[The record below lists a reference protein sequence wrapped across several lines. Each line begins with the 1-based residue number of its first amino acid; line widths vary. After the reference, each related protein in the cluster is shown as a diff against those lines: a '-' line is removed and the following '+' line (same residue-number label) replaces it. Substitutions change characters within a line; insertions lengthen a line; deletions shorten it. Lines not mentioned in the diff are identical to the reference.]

1 MRVAQEQLRFLKG
14 SWLNALL
21 IFIPLSLALH
31 AVHGPAAWVFITTAL
46 AIVPLAGLIG
56 QATEAAAEHTGPGI
70 GGLLNATF
78 GNATELII
86 ALFALQKGL
95 LSVVK
100 ASISGSILGNL
111 LLVLGLSIFA
121 GGIGRDK
128 QTFNRTA
135 AGASVS
141 MLMLAMTALIMPAL
155 WDLVVV
161 GNLRQADPRVQAI
174 SLAASG
180 VLLAIYVCSLVFS
193 LVTHRELL
201 SVCGDEEPGEP
212 HTSLPGAV
220 VMLLIATILTAVQ
233 SEVLVG
239 VIDKAAE
246 GMGLTQLFIGV
257 IIVAVVG
264 NAAEHYTAVVVARRG
279 NMELAFSIALGSS
292 TQIALL
298 VAPVLVFA
306 SLLFGHPMDL
316 VFGPFELVAL
326 GLAVLNVA
334 IVSMDGESNWFE
346 GLQLLGV
353 YVILAIAFYFL
364 PALKVLGTGSH

>member
-1 MRVAQEQLRFLKG
+1 MRVAQEQLTFLKG

-21 IFIPLSLALH
+21 IFIPISLAMH
-31 AVHGPAAWVFITTAL
+31 AMHGPAAWVFIATAL

-111 LLVLGLSIFA
+111 LLVLGLSMLS

-155 WDLVVV
+155 WDLVVFHS
-161 GNLRQADPRVQAI
+161 LTQSHPRVQAL

-180 VLLAIYVCSLVFS
+180 VLLAIYVSSLVFS
-193 LVTHRELL
+193 LITHRELL
-201 SVCGDEEPGEP
+201 SVCGDDDPGP
-212 HTSLPGAV
+212 PKCSLPGAV
-220 VMLLIATILTAVQ
+220 VMLVIATILTAVQ

-257 IIVAVVG
+257 VVVAVVG

-353 YVILAIAFYFL
+353 YLILAIAFYFL
-364 PALKVLGTGSH
+364 PALHILGSGTH

>member
-1 MRVAQEQLRFLKG
+1 MRIAQEQLQFVKE

-21 IFIPLSLALH
+21 IFIPISLGMH
-31 AVHGPAAWVFITTAL
+31 ATHAPAAWVFITTAL

-121 GGIGRDK
+121 GGIGRGK

-155 WDLVVV
+155 WDLVVFHS
-161 GNLRQADPRVQAI
+161 LTQSHPRVQQL
-174 SLAASG
+174 SLAASA
-180 VLLAIYVCSLVFS
+180 VLLFIYICSLVFS

-201 SVCGDEEPGEP
+201 SVCGDEDPGP
-212 HTSLPGAV
+212 PKTSLPGAV
-220 VMLLIATILTAVQ
+220 AMLLIATILTAVQ

-364 PALKVLGTGSH
+364 PAMHLIGGGSH

>member
-1 MRVAQEQLRFLKG
+1 MRVAQEQLQFLKG

-21 IFIPLSLALH
+21 IFIPISLGLH
-31 AVHGPAAWVFITTAL
+31 AAHGAAAWVFITTAL

-121 GGIGRDK
+121 GGIGREK

-161 GNLRQADPRVQAI
+161 GNLRQAHPSVQAI

-201 SVCGDEEPGEP
+201 SVCGDEERGEP
-212 HTSLPGAV
+212 HTSLAGSV
-220 VMLLIATILTAVQ
+220 VMLLIATIMTAVQ

-364 PALKVLGTGSH
+364 PALHVLGTGSH